1 MSEVWN
7 VAEYIVWVNGF
18 IVTVGLGIVAY
29 FAIGLKV
36 AKSIQLFKVASV
48 EARLVLA
55 AIWPLVVCG
64 KLLLW
69 FMRTA
74 ASLLARLYVLAVE
87 AASGEAAP
95 AALGGERAKA
105 TAKEKPRRHPYR
117 AGETDGDKLKR
128 LYAERQHIDRQIA
141 EINDRLAGKKRPQAA
156 AN

>member
-1 MSEVWN
+1 MSEVSNMANHSAWLIGWIAQIGLV
-7 VAEYIVWVNGF
+7 VA
-18 IVTVGLGIVAY
+18 AY

-36 AKSIQLFKVASV
+36 AKSVQLFKVASA
-48 EARLVLA
+48 EARFVLA

-87 AASGEAAP
+87 AASGEVAP
-95 AALGGERAKA
+95 VVPAGERLAASPKH
-105 TAKEKPRRHPYR
+105 KPRPGPYR
-117 AGETDGDKLKR
+117 SDESDGERLKR
-128 LYAERQHIDRQIA
+128 LYAERQQIDRQIT
-141 EINDRLAGKKRPQAA
+141 EINDRLAGKKSPQAA

>member
-7 VAEYIVWVNGF
+7 VANQTAWLIGWIVQGMLAVA
-18 IVTVGLGIVAY
+18 AY

-36 AKSIQLFKVASV
+36 AKSVQLFKVASA
-48 EARLVLA
+48 EARFVLA

-87 AASGEAAP
+87 AASGEHALAVPAGERLAAP
-95 AALGGERAKA
+95 PKH
-105 TAKEKPRRHPYR
+105 KPRRGPYR
-117 AGETDGDKLKR
+117 SDESDGERLKH

-141 EINDRLAGKKRPQAA
+141 EIHDRLAGKKTPQAA